1 MWRIAGESLLCPLEA
16 PPPRLAVIATRN
28 PRQEASGRSKH
39 SHDAG
44 FVPSELNLRR
54 EMGAMEGGFWVL
66 CDSISQ
72 NLSRQNQMT
81 FKELGKS

>member
-1 MWRIAGESLLCPLEA
+1 MADSGGVVAVPPGSA
-16 PPPRLAVIATRN
+16 PPRLAVIATRN

-54 EMGAMEGGFWVL
+54 EIGAMEGGFWVL
-66 CDSISQ
+66 CGSISQ